1 MKAAANEVPAQVKNT
16 AVMRMIV
23 LLFLIK
29 GKVSELNWT
38 VSPAAGTY
46 AGATYTAGANANGN
60 YDAGVQYS
68 VQNGNNPAGFY
79 SLVTHGL
86 LLIFTFGIWEFI
98 WIYRTTQLL
107 NCVQDEPPRNPTTK
121 LLLCIFV
128 PFYIIYWV
136 YKHARY
142 IDSLAASKGIWSDLS
157 TVCLV
162 MMFFV
167 PIVSLVL
174 MQDKLNN
181 IVTAH

>member
-1 MKAAANEVPAQVKNT
+1 MAYCSQCGKELFEGEIFCSNCGTRVDGAASQQAGQTQNMNTGSQNVP
-16 AVMRMIV
+16 
-23 LLFLIK
+23 
-29 GKVSELNWT
+29 
-38 VSPAAGTY
+38 PAG
-46 AGATYTAGANANGN
+46 YTAQTAEGTPGYYNM
-60 YDAGVQYS
+60 
-68 VQNGNNPAGFY
+68 
-79 SLVTHGL
+79 LTHVL
-86 LLIFTFGIWEFI
+86 LLIFTLGIWQFI
-98 WIYRTTQLL
+98 WIYKTTQFL

-128 PFYIIYWV
+128 TFYTIYWV

-167 PIVSLVL
+167 PIVPPLL

>member
-1 MKAAANEVPAQVKNT
+1 MAYCSQCGKELFEGEIFCSNCGTRVDGVASQQAGYAAQT
-16 AVMRMIV
+16 A
-23 LLFLIK
+23 
-29 GKVSELNWT
+29 E
-38 VSPAAGTY
+38 GTPGY
-46 AGATYTAGANANGN
+46 YNM
-60 YDAGVQYS
+60 
-68 VQNGNNPAGFY
+68 
-79 SLVTHGL
+79 LTHVL
-86 LLIFTFGIWEFI
+86 LLIFTLGIWQFI
-98 WIYRTTQLL
+98 WIYKTTQFL

-128 PFYIIYWV
+128 PFYTIYWV

-181 IVTAH
+181 IVTAR